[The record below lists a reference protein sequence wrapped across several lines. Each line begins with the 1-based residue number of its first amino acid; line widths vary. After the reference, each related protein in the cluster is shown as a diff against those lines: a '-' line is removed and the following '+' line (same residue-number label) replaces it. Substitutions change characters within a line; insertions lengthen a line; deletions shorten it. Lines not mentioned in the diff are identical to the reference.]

1 MAAETKTVQ
10 TYDIDNNLIYP
21 KVLVDSVYLNDS
33 EESVYGGDAL
43 VESLKGKRI
52 NVGDIELDSSSIS
65 STEGNNIVKIST
77 GTSET
82 DASLSIYIS
91 SKNDSGYG
99 LLSINNSSVP
109 EQRGICDLIA
119 YFNDSSIINNGELDV
134 SVAKGITITGGTAFK
149 NNVSIGDDDNGAELH
164 VVGYSYFEDIELSGT
179 LEVSGGST
187 SLQGLTTNGNIIPST
202 ADTYNL
208 GTENKAWKNIHA
220 GAIHL
225 AYDDD
230 GHTGAYGGMIL
241 FGDKWDENTR
251 KTNCYIGEISD
262 DDLTLYAK
270 DSITINKLE
279 TSNDVHVYSK
289 YWNDGEDK
297 GKSYL
302 KVGIQKSDASGK
314 VDDSSIIFKTD
325 ASLSSDGVVTINTL
339 LNSDTLEIKGDTSID
354 GSMKVSKDV
363 SILGALKANTVNTK
377 GDVSIYGKFIVNSNL
392 CMGLTDTSVVYVKM
406 NSLGYQ
412 DGTVKDLNLKAEY
425 IHRSYLVMDSS
436 NGTNIG
442 KTFSNGE
449 THTRIGIENYVY
461 NNGSFPFKN
470 RNNIIDAYAKSD
482 KTYLDLYADNITIGN
497 GNNNVKVKGDKVK
510 IKGSTRNPDPSIRP
524 TFYLNDSIV
533 IGSTAEEDE
542 VTNWGTDS
550 TNYGYS
556 QIQFNLWG
564 AIKDSGDG
572 DAEQK
577 DMTLVMDG
585 EYTIKDYP
593 VVHIRANDTSLIEV
607 HKTCKFD
614 GSVSATDGFYDI
626 SDIRKKNIVSELSID
641 KCYDLVDKCQEI
653 IYTLKDNPDK
663 EHVGMIAQEVEA
675 FFPEIVSEDAE
686 GYKSLDYSKL
696 TVVCLRLLKDIIDKL
711 KLNPNK

>member
-65 STEGNNIVKIST
+65 STGGNNIVKIST

-339 LNSDTLEIKGDTSID
+339 LNSDTLEIKGDTTLKNKLTVDKDIFFDSGRRDSSVKFEELGAYIGYNKDILYGYGTCVNISSYPISFPKGNPNTSRGVYTSYLYDGTNNKSHVSIKYRD
-354 GSMKVSKDV
+354 KPYNGELNSWVDKGSILDAYVNDSSSFLDLRADKINIGSWKASTEGQQVNENIIEVNKRDNVDCSVNINCTIFRLATYNYDPSAGGNKWKKCNLDIWYNYNSEHNDDNYLHIKSDEKMYINNDV
-363 SILGALKANTVNTK
+363 SI
-377 GDVSIYGKFIVNSNL
+377 
-392 CMGLTDTSVVYVKM
+392 
-406 NSLGYQ
+406 
-412 DGTVKDLNLKAEY
+412 
-425 IHRSYLVMDSS
+425 
-436 NGTNIG
+436 
-442 KTFSNGE
+442 
-449 THTRIGIENYVY
+449 
-461 NNGSFPFKN
+461 NGSLKVG
-470 RNNIIDAYAKSD
+470 KS
-482 KTYLDLYADNITIGN
+482 
-497 GNNNVKVKGDKVK
+497 
-510 IKGSTRNPDPSIRP
+510 SS
-524 TFYLNDSIV
+524 
-533 IGSTAEEDE
+533 
-542 VTNWGTDS
+542 
-550 TNYGYS
+550 
-556 QIQFNLWG
+556 
-564 AIKDSGDG
+564 
-572 DAEQK
+572 
-577 DMTLVMDG
+577 
-585 EYTIKDYP
+585 
-593 VVHIRANDTSLIEV
+593 
-607 HKTCKFD
+607 FD